1 MIAAVFGVIAA
12 AAASGSIVSRRGSM
26 SANTGRAPAIMIAS
40 AE

>member
-1 MIAAVFGVIAA
+1 MIAAVRGVIAA
-12 AAASGSIVSRRGSM
+12 ATAAGSIVRRSGSM